1 MEDWWWCQLDKVLS
15 VDSVALDDEV
25 ASSDVDPLEMI
36 SLVLSVEHCS
46 VVVFEDEL
54 GQ

>member
-1 MEDWWWCQLDKVLS
+1 MDKVLS
-15 VDSVALDDEV
+15 VDSVALDDEA
-25 ASSDVDPLEMI
+25 ASSDVDPREMT
-36 SLVLSVEHCS
+36 SLVLSVEHWS